1 MNKQFLIIVTIIVAA
16 LIGVFAFTSKDASGP
31 GGNQSANT
39 SNHTEGAGNKKVT
52 LTEYGDFQ
60 CPACGQYYPIVKE
73 VKKIYGDDIKF
84 EFKNFP
90 LTQIH
95 PNAFAAHRAAEA
107 AGLQG
112 KFFQMHDLLYENQQS
127 WVSLSNP
134 TTVFESFATQLGLDI
149 NKFKTDSASEAV
161 SNTINADIK
170 AGQALGANST
180 PTFLINGKKIENPK
194 DVAGFKQL
202 IDQAIK
208 EANGQQ

>member
-1 MNKQFLIIVTIIVAA
+1 MNKQFLIIVTVIVAA
-16 LIGVFAFTSKDASGP
+16 LIGVFIFTSKDESDPNGSQSG
-31 GGNQSANT
+31 NT
-39 SNHTEGAGNKKVT
+39 SNHTQGAGNKKVT

-60 CPACGQYYPIVKE
+60 CPACGQYYPILKE
-73 VKKIYGDDIKF
+73 VKKFYGDDIKF
-84 EFKNFP
+84 EFKHFP
-90 LTQIH
+90 LIQIH

-112 KFFQMHDLLYENQQS
+112 KFFEMHDLLYENQQS
-127 WVSLSNP
+127 WVSQSNP
-134 TTVFESFATQLGLDI
+134 NSVFESFATQLGLDI

-180 PTFLINGKKIENPK
+180 PTFLINGEKIDSPK
-194 DVAGFKQL
+194 DVAGFKEL

-208 EANGQQ
+208 EANGQ